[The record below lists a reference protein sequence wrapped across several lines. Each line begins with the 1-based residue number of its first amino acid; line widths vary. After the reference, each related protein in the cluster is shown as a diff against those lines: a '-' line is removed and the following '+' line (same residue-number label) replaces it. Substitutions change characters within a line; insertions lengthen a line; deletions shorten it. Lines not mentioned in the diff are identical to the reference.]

1 MSEVKALTGNKCAA
15 YGAALCRPDLIAA
28 YPITPQSSVV
38 ETLADMVYSGE
49 LDSRMVQVESEHS
62 AMSVVQGAA
71 AAGGRVFTATSAQ
84 GLALMYEP
92 YFRMSTLRLPMVMAI
107 ATREMTSPE
116 TIWSG
121 QQDAMSVR
129 EAGWIQCFCE
139 TNQEILD
146 MILQG
151 YMLAE
156 DPRVL
161 IPVNVCYDGFYSSH
175 LVERVE
181 LPSQADADAFLP
193 PYSLPA
199 KLDPRTPQALDP
211 MTPGE
216 LLMKYRRD
224 HLESMKAA
232 LAVIDEVDAKFAAAF
247 GRSYGGCIDTYRMED
262 ADFALVTVGGMTGT
276 ARDAVD
282 EARER
287 GIAVVASLHEVDLAQ
302 KAADHVIC
310 IKDGHVMCQGSPDEV
325 FTAERI
331 ADLYDLAPGAYDPA
345 FGSVE
350 LARPEGEPEV
360 FVIAGGSTGATCFR
374 RLAREGVPFA
384 TGVLHEHDTDG
395 LLARSLATLAI
406 FERDFEPV
414 SAESV
419 TRAREV
425 LLACREVIC
434 CVSGFGT
441 ANARNAELL
450 DAARA
455 AGISVRHEGSRAN

>member
-1 MSEVKALTGNKCAA
+1 MGEIKALTGNKCATM
-15 YGAALCRPDLIAA
+15 GAALCRPDLIAA

-38 ETLADMVYSGE
+38 EGLADLVFSGE

-146 MILQG
+146 MIIQG

-156 DPRVL
+156 DERVL

-181 LPSQADADAFLP
+181 VPTQADVDAFLP

-199 KLDPRTPQALDP
+199 KLEPATPQALDP

-216 LLMKYRRD
+216 LLMKYRHD
-224 HLESMKAA
+224 HLQAMQAA
-232 LAVIDEVDAKFAAAF
+232 LPVIDEVDEKFAAAF
-247 GRSYGGCIDTYRMED
+247 GRSYGGCIDTYRLED
-262 ADFALVTVGGMTGT
+262 ADYALVTVGGMTGT
-276 ARDAVD
+276 ARDVVD
-282 EARER
+282 ELRGRGVKIGVLKLRFTRPFPAKRGREALDR
-287 GIAVVASLHEVDLAQ
+287 VKGFAVVDRSVSFGWDAGPMYVETCAALGEALAG
-302 KAADHVIC
+302 KAHFSAIGGLGGADISMAHIV
-310 IKDGHVMCQGSPDEV
+310 SA
-325 FTAERI
+325 AEK
-331 ADLYDLAPGAYDPA
+331 
-345 FGSVE
+345 
-350 LARPEGEPEV
+350 
-360 FVIAGGSTGATCFR
+360 
-374 RLAREGVPFA
+374 
-384 TGVLHEHDTDG
+384 
-395 LLARSLATLAI
+395 LLALDGAGRADTLWLM
-406 FERDFEPV
+406 D
-414 SAESV
+414 
-419 TRAREV
+419 
-425 LLACREVIC
+425 
-434 CVSGFGT
+434 
-441 ANARNAELL
+441 
-450 DAARA
+450 
-455 AGISVRHEGSRAN
+455 

>member
-1 MSEVKALTGNKCAA
+1 MGEIKALTGNKCATM
-15 YGAALCRPDLIAA
+15 GTALCRPDLIAA

-38 ETLADMVYSGE
+38 EGLADLVFSGE

-146 MILQG
+146 MIIQG

-156 DPRVL
+156 DERVL

-181 LPSQADADAFLP
+181 VPTQADVDAFLP

-199 KLDPRTPQALDP
+199 KLEPATPQALDP

-216 LLMKYRRD
+216 LLMKYRHD
-224 HLESMKAA
+224 HLQAMQAA
-232 LAVIDEVDAKFAAAF
+232 LPVIDEVDEKFAAAF
-247 GRSYGGCIDTYRMED
+247 GRSYGGCIDTYRLED
-262 ADFALVTVGGMTGT
+262 ADYALVTVGGMTGT
-276 ARDAVD
+276 ARDVVD
-282 EARER
+282 ELRGRGVKIGVLKLRFTRPFPAKRVREALDR
-287 GIAVVASLHEVDLAQ
+287 VKSFAVVDRSVSFGWDAGPMYVETCAALGEALAG
-302 KAADHVIC
+302 KAHFSAIGGLGGADISMAHIV
-310 IKDGHVMCQGSPDEV
+310 SA
-325 FTAERI
+325 AEK
-331 ADLYDLAPGAYDPA
+331 
-345 FGSVE
+345 
-350 LARPEGEPEV
+350 
-360 FVIAGGSTGATCFR
+360 
-374 RLAREGVPFA
+374 
-384 TGVLHEHDTDG
+384 
-395 LLARSLATLAI
+395 LLALDGAGRADTLWLM
-406 FERDFEPV
+406 D
-414 SAESV
+414 
-419 TRAREV
+419 
-425 LLACREVIC
+425 
-434 CVSGFGT
+434 
-441 ANARNAELL
+441 
-450 DAARA
+450 
-455 AGISVRHEGSRAN
+455 

>member
-1 MSEVKALTGNKCAA
+1 MGEIKALTGNKCATM
-15 YGAALCRPDLIAA
+15 GAALCRADLIAA

-38 ETLADMVYSGE
+38 EGLADLVFSGE

-146 MILQG
+146 MIIQG

-156 DPRVL
+156 DSRVL

-181 LPSQADADAFLP
+181 VPSQAEVDAFLP
-193 PYSLPA
+193 PYALPA
-199 KLDPRTPQALDP
+199 KLDPATPQALDP

-224 HLESMKAA
+224 HLESMQAA
-232 LAVIDEVDAKFAAAF
+232 LPVIDEVDAKFAAAF
-247 GRSYGGCIDTYRMED
+247 GRSYGGAIDTYKLD
-262 ADFALVTVGGMTGT
+262 GADYALVTVGGMTGT

-282 EARER
+282 ELRGRGMKIGVLKLRFTRPFPAQRVREALKNVK
-287 GIAVVASLHEVDLAQ
+287 GFAVVDRSVSFGWDAGPMYVETCAALGDALAGKAHFSAIGGLGGADISMAHMESAAEKLAQ
-302 KAADHVIC
+302 LASPGRAD
-310 IKDGHVMCQGSPDEV
+310 
-325 FTAERI
+325 
-331 ADLYDLAPGAYDPA
+331 
-345 FGSVE
+345 
-350 LARPEGEPEV
+350 
-360 FVIAGGSTGATCFR
+360 
-374 RLAREGVPFA
+374 
-384 TGVLHEHDTDG
+384 
-395 LLARSLATLAI
+395 TLWLM
-406 FERDFEPV
+406 D
-414 SAESV
+414 
-419 TRAREV
+419 
-425 LLACREVIC
+425 
-434 CVSGFGT
+434 
-441 ANARNAELL
+441 
-450 DAARA
+450 
-455 AGISVRHEGSRAN
+455 